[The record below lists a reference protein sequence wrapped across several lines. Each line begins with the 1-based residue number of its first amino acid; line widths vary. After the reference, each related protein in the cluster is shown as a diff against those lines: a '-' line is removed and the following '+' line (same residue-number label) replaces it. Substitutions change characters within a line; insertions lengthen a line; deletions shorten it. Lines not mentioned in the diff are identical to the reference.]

1 MLARLRTV
9 AFLAWHNLTGE
20 RRRWLVSTVAIGVA
34 TGLVLFAQ
42 GVVRWIDESSV
53 AYLQHLPGRFVV
65 LESGVDDFLLSQSTM
80 PDAAVA
86 RLRSVPGVTATPV
99 LAESGTLAGA
109 AHPLPILLIGSDAG
123 RGGGPWT
130 LTSGRDAIGTDQVVL
145 DGGLAKTNGLH
156 VGSRVSLFGR
166 RMTIVG
172 LSGDTNAA
180 GIFFAFAPLQTVQSM
195 VGQRVVSDVAVHVAP
210 GSSPPPALTAA
221 VARIPKA
228 HLIALGR
235 LVSDD
240 RHMIEAG
247 FSQPVEILVAI
258 CLVVGLLITMMV
270 LYTATVE
277 HARDYALLKAIGTRP
292 AVVSLVAVAQSL
304 VLLVTGFLLGWGF
317 AALLIAALRNLYPVI
332 NGYVEPGVLA
342 EVAVFMV
349 AVNLIA
355 LVLPLAFVRRVD
367 PQEVFK
373 A

>member
-1 MLARLRTV
+1 
-9 AFLAWHNLTGE
+9 
-20 RRRWLVSTVAIGVA
+20 
-34 TGLVLFAQ
+34 
-42 GVVRWIDESSV
+42 
-53 AYLQHLPGRFVV
+53 
-65 LESGVDDFLLSQSTM
+65 
-80 PDAAVA
+80 
-86 RLRSVPGVTATPV
+86 
-99 LAESGTLAGA
+99 
-109 AHPLPILLIGSDAG
+109 
-123 RGGGPWT
+123 
-130 LTSGRDAIGTDQVVL
+130 
-145 DGGLAKTNGLH
+145 
-156 VGSRVSLFGR
+156 VSLFGR